1 MRQSFLVR
9 LGLAF
14 ACTALLA
21 ACNTTV
27 RQFSAVTISV
37 SPATDS
43 VVVSQTAQL
52 SATVGGTAD
61 LRVAWTVTEGTL
73 GGSVSATG
81 LYTAPVASG
90 TFHVVATS
98 VADPTKSATAE
109 LTVTLAPPTVNTIT
123 VSPPMATLPFGG
135 TQQFSARV
143 NSVNSGFVTWAVG
156 AGGAG
161 GTILQ
166 NGLYTAPRAGGT
178 DTITATSTVDTT
190 KSATAT
196 VTITVPGAPTIS
208 YSPAK
213 LVCTKGVTCAL
224 AATVATGGLGTTFSA
239 SPALPAG
246 LVFSSSNG
254 NISGA
259 ATSLSTDAAFTV
271 TATNSAGTATTTLHV
286 SVVDV
291 APANLIYVNQLICT
305 VGVQCAVDAPDHQGG
320 AILAFTITPALPAG
334 LVLNTASGAVSGKP
348 AAVAQ
353 TANYIVTAE
362 NSGGTT
368 FAILAITVNDAA
380 PANLVYSPATLV
392 CTRTLPCNIAAPV
405 YSGGVAQSF
414 TVSPALPAGLSSDA
428 ATGAISGTPSFIT
441 AGANYVITASNSGGS
456 TLVDLNITVNDLPPT
471 TLSYPATVL
480 VCSKGISCSLAAPTQ
495 LGGTILSYAI
505 APALPL
511 GLSIDRTT
519 GIISGVPTVVS
530 APSSYVITGT
540 NTGGSTTET
549 ITVEVKNAA
558 AKLAFV
564 QQPSGGQ
571 ANSVL
576 PQTSVAIQD
585 ASGATV
591 TNASGAITLTIS
603 SGTLG
608 GTTTVAA
615 VNGVAAF
622 NTLTVSAAGT
632 YTLTATST
640 GLTAATSNSFTV
652 SAGKPTH
659 LVFTLQPLDA
669 QSGIA
674 FTRAVTVSILD
685 ASNNLVASN
694 AQVALTASGGNLS
707 GGLGTPAAS
716 GVATF
721 NLSLIAPVGSYTL
734 AATSAGLTGATSA
747 SFTITAGDASMVAF
761 IAQPPSAAQS
771 GIGFGQSVTVQV
783 QDSAGNPVSSSAAPI
798 TITGGSATVAN
809 GGPVAAVNG
818 LATFPR
824 LALSGAAGSY
834 TLVAASGTLSQGVS
848 SAVSLSIAPAI
859 KLAFLVQPS
868 DSAPG
873 YAILPGIQVAAVDK
887 AGQVVRS
894 ANPTVTIGLNDNPG
908 VGAHLS
914 GTLSQTAVNGIA
926 TFSDLKIDKQGI
938 GFTLSATADTGSALT
953 STVSQPFNGASLIN
967 GNFEAGI
974 SGWTNANG
982 CAAAATGNTVHSGV
996 ASLNSTASNTNGCP
1010 IAQVA
1015 LINVAATTS
1024 LRVRADVRLLDA
1036 AESLTMTLRTGSE
1049 PNYDQNVIGTHTF
1062 NFGALAE
1069 SSALAGTTTVPG
1081 PTWYS
1086 FTTADLKPLLSGA
1099 TAIRITFS
1107 GPAGKSNVRVDNV
1120 KLVVGDSSVPVV
1132 SAAVSVTNGSFPLQ
1146 VTLAGTATPGSSTI
1160 TATTW
1165 DFGDANHSSANTA
1178 TASVTYGVQGT
1189 YYASFSAQD
1198 VLGAASTVFLPIVAT
1213 DALTSLITA
1222 TPTPAA
1228 GPAPLAVSFD
1238 DSGSADTASNFVY
1251 AWNFGDGT
1259 TSNVRTPPA
1268 HTYNNPGSYLVT
1280 LTVTDAFSVAVT
1292 NSYTVIATGA
1302 TALVN
1307 GNFEAGLMGWT
1318 NGRGCATAATA
1329 NAVHVGVA
1337 SIASTGNTAAGSGT
1351 GACPISQTALIGVD
1365 QLASLRIRADL
1376 RLLDPAQTASLIIT
1390 TGTAPTYDQTVV
1402 GAHTFSITSGAFTQ
1416 SSALSGATVLPGDSW
1431 YSFTSDDLKSALS
1444 GATAVRIVFTGPAG
1458 TSNARIDNVKL
1469 VIGDTTLP
1477 TVTASVASNDGN
1489 FPEVVNF
1496 NGAATTGSANVTASS
1511 WDFDDAARNSSTA
1524 LRPSNTYV
1532 VQGNYQASFS
1542 VEDALGGAA
1551 TAFVPVTVVD
1561 HVSAAISTSPAP
1573 AVGVVPF
1580 AVSFDDTGT
1589 ASTGANPLAYAWDF
1603 GDGLTSNVRAP
1614 PAHTYNAAGTYLV
1627 TLTVTDQYS
1636 DSATSVYAVVVTD
1649 PAHLV
1654 SNSGFDT
1661 GLTGWTN
1668 FQQCATI
1675 STGNSVH
1682 GSVASLSSTSSNLL
1696 GCPISQI
1703 AAVNVAA
1710 QASVRVRA
1718 DVRLLDAAQSM
1729 TMTIT
1734 TGSAPTYDS
1743 QVVGTHTF
1751 NMGALSES
1759 SALAATTTIPGNTW
1773 YSFTTAD
1780 LKPLLTGATA
1790 FRITFTGPPG
1800 KSNVRVDN
1808 VFVVTGDSAV
1818 PVPSASIASTT
1829 GAFPLTVNFTGSAT
1843 SSSSTIASMSWDF
1856 GDANRSSSTSATPQF
1871 TYSTPGTFY
1880 ASYSAVDAL
1889 GAAAT
1894 SFVTVTVTDA
1904 LTAVIAVSPDPATGS
1919 APFTVQFS
1927 DSGTVSTA
1935 QNTLTYSWSFGDGS
1949 ALNTTRAPSHT
1960 YATQGSFLVTLTVT
1974 DAYAQTASTS
1984 YTVIVNGSN

>member
-1 MRQSFLVR
+1 MRQGFLVR

-52 SATVGGTAD
+52 TATVGGTAD
-61 LRVAWTVTEGTL
+61 LRVAWTVNEGTL

-98 VADPTKSATAE
+98 VADPTKSATVE

-135 TQQFSARV
+135 TQQFSARI

-224 AATVATGGLGTTFSA
+224 AATVATGGLGTTFA
-239 SPALPAG
+239 VSPALPAG

-259 ATSLSTDAAFTV
+259 ATSLSADAAFTV
-271 TATNSAGTATTTLHV
+271 TATNSAGAATTTLHV

-291 APANLIYVNQLICT
+291 APANLIYANQLICT
-305 VGVQCAVDAPDHQGG
+305 AGVQCAVDAPDHQGG
-320 AILAFTITPALPAG
+320 TILAFTITPALPAG
-334 LVLNTASGAVSGKP
+334 LVLNIASGAVSGKP

-368 FAILAITVNDAA
+368 FAILAVTVNDAA
-380 PANLVYSPATLV
+380 PTNLVYSPATLV
-392 CTRTLPCNIAAPV
+392 CTRTSPCNIAAPV

-414 TVSPALPAGLSSDA
+414 TVSPALPAGLSFDA

-471 TLSYPATVL
+471 TLSYPATAL

-519 GIISGVPTVVS
+519 GIIAGVPTVVS
-530 APSSYVITGT
+530 APSSYVVTGT

-591 TNASGAITLTIS
+591 TNASGTVTLAIS

-608 GTTTVAA
+608 GTTTVAV
-615 VNGVAAF
+615 VNGIAAF

-659 LVFTLQPLDA
+659 LDFTLQPPDA

-674 FTRAVTVSILD
+674 
-685 ASNNLVASN
+685 
-694 AQVALTASGGNLS
+694 
-707 GGLGTPAAS
+707 
-716 GVATF
+716 
-721 NLSLIAPVGSYTL
+721 
-734 AATSAGLTGATSA
+734 
-747 SFTITAGDASMVAF
+747 
-761 IAQPPSAAQS
+761 
-771 GIGFGQSVTVQV
+771 FGQSVTVQV
-783 QDSAGNPVSSSAAPI
+783 QDSAGNLVSSSAAPI
-798 TITGGSATVAN
+798 IITGGSATVAN
-809 GGPVAAVNG
+809 GGPVAAANG

-887 AGQVVRS
+887 AGQVVTS

-926 TFSDLKIDKQGI
+926 IFSDLKIDKQGI

-982 CAAAATGNTVHSGV
+982 CAAAVTGNTVHSGV
-996 ASLNSTASNTNGCP
+996 ASLNSTSANTNGCP

-1015 LINVAATTS
+1015 LINVAAPSS
-1024 LRVRADVRLLDA
+1024 LRVRADVRILDA
-1036 AESLTMTLRTGSE
+1036 AESLTMTLSTGSE

-1069 SSALAGTTTVPG
+1069 SSALAGTTTIPG

-1086 FTTADLKPLLSGA
+1086 FTSADLKPLLSGA

-1120 KLVVGDSSVPVV
+1120 KLVVGDGSVPAV
-1132 SAAVSVTNGSFPLQ
+1132 SAAVSATNASFPLQ
-1146 VTLAGTATPGSSTI
+1146 VTLAGTATSSSSTI

-1165 DFGDANHSSANTA
+1165 DFGDVNRSSANTA

-1198 VLGAASTVFLPIVAT
+1198 VLGAASTVFLPIVAA
-1213 DALTSLITA
+1213 DALTSLITT

-1228 GPAPLAVSFD
+1228 GPAPLTVSFD
-1238 DSGSADTASNFVY
+1238 DSGSADTASNFTY
-1251 AWNFGDGT
+1251 AWNFGDGI

-1307 GNFEAGLMGWT
+1307 GNFEAGLTGWT

-1329 NAVHVGVA
+1329 NTVHVGVA

-1351 GACPISQTALIGVD
+1351 GACPISQTALISVD
-1365 QLASLRIRADL
+1365 QLASLRIRADI
-1376 RLLDPAQTASLIIT
+1376 RLLDPVQTASLIIT

-1402 GAHTFSITSGAFTQ
+1402 GTHTFSVTSGAFTQ

-1551 TAFVPVTVVD
+1551 TAFVAVAVVD

-1603 GDGLTSNVRAP
+1603 GDGLTSNERAP

-1668 FQQCATI
+1668 FQQCAAI

-1682 GSVASLSSTSSNLL
+1682 GSVALLNSTSSNLL

-1751 NMGALSES
+1751 NQGALSES

-1773 YSFTTAD
+1773 YSFTTVD

-1818 PVPSASIASTT
+1818 PVPAASIASTT
-1829 GAFPLTVNFTGSAT
+1829 GTFPLTVNFTGSAT

-1949 ALNTTRAPSHT
+1949 APNTNRAPSHT